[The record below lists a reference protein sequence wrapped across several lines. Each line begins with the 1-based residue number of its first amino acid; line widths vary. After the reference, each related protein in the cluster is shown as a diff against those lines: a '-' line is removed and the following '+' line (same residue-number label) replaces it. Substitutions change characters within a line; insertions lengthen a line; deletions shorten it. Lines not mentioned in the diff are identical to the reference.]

1 MTTPSPEPL
10 VSVVLPC
17 LNEEA
22 AIGSC
27 IQKIQSTLAGA
38 NISGEIVVSDNGS
51 TDSSVAIAE
60 RLGARVVH
68 QPERGYGNAYLKG
81 FDAARGRYLIMGD
94 ADDTYDFTLIP
105 RFLELLDQGYD
116 FVTGSR
122 YLDGGQRHI
131 TPLHRIFGNPALTA
145 ILNRLFGTR
154 YTDVYCGFRG
164 FSRRAY
170 DLIRPISPG
179 MEFNLELAINAGL
192 AGLRVTE
199 IPIVLGPRKGESKL
213 RTFRDG
219 WRSLRMMLL
228 YSPNT
233 LFLLPGVLF
242 LLSGLAIHFALLLG
256 LAYWNGRPAAAVTGV
271 FGTIFSVVG
280 FQILSLGLHAKTYS
294 WSRRFDRDNR
304 SLERFYRYFTLEFG
318 LALGAG
324 LVLMGGAVL
333 GTLIVRWLRSDLLPL
348 PHPEWASFGATL
360 FIIGCSTLFSS
371 LFISTMSLSR
381 PHDGP

>member
-233 LFLLPGVLF
+233 LFLLPGALF

-318 LALGAG
+318 IALGAG

-333 GTLIVRWLRSDLLPL
+333 GTLIVRWLRSNLLPL

>member
-213 RTFRDG
+213 RTVRDG

-333 GTLIVRWLRSDLLPL
+333 GTLIVRWLRSNLLPL